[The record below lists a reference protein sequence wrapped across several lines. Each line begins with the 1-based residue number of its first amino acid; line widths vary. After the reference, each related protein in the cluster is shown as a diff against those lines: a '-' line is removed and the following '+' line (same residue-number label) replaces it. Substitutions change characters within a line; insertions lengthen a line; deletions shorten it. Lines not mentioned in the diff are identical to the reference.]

1 MKQELKVR
9 EDVERLVDLFYAKVR
24 EDTLLAPVFAHVDWP
39 EHLPKMYSFWAS
51 MMLGEMTYRGNPF
64 EKHVRLPVDTQ
75 HFDRWL
81 ALFTE
86 TVDEN
91 FEGPQAVEIKDR
103 ARSIAGIFQHRM
115 GLIKRV

>member
-1 MKQELKVR
+1 MKNDLEVR
-9 EDVERLVDLFYAKVR
+9 EDIEKLVDLFYAKVQKD
-24 EDTLLAPVFAHVDWP
+24 ELLGPVFAHVDWP
-39 EHLPKMYSFWAS
+39 AHLPKMYSFWAS

-64 EKHVRLPVDTQ
+64 EKHVKLLIGTQ

-91 FEGPQAVEIKDR
+91 FDGARASEIKDR
-103 ARSIAGIFQHRM
+103 ARSIAGIFQHKM
-115 GLIKRV
+115 GLLKGM